1 MKRKL
6 AAVLACRNG
15 GSRLYAKPLQNLD
28 EANKVTI
35 IQYIIDNLKKNKT
48 INTIGLA
55 ISKNEE
61 NLIYKKIARSNRLKF
76 ILGSDDDVLKRLINC
91 AKKLNATDIFRITTE
106 SPFTYLDELP
116 KIWNNHVK
124 NNYDATFSDNIVDGC
139 GFEIIKLKALQTSHI
154 KGKKKHKSEL
164 CSLYIRENFKK
175 FKINRVFPDKKYF
188 RKDLRLTVDNPED
201 LIVCKKIYKNI
212 KNEFKLNKA
221 IQFLDK
227 NPQLK
232 ELIVQYCDKGY
243 SNMYKWGTK

>member
-124 NNYDATFSDNIVDGC
+124 NNYDATFLDNIVDGC

-154 KGKKKHKSEL
+154 KGKKK
-164 CSLYIRENFKK
+164 
-175 FKINRVFPDKKYF
+175 
-188 RKDLRLTVDNPED
+188 T
-201 LIVCKKIYKNI
+201 
-212 KNEFKLNKA
+212 
-221 IQFLDK
+221 
-227 NPQLK
+227 
-232 ELIVQYCDKGY
+232 
-243 SNMYKWGTK
+243 